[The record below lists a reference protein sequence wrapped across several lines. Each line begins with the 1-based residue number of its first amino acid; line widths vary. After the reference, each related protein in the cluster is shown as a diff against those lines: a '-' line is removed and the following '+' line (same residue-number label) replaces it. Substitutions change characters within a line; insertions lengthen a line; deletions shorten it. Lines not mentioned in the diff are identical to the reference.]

1 MANGKETLFWY
12 PETDKFYGFPSD
24 SADFYKEKYPS
35 FQEVSIFRDPKGN
48 EQWLPESKLKDA
60 ATALPGYDLV
70 VPEVIKPP
78 EEPPPEE
85 KPKKPARKFFEGEI
99 SEDEYMQEMI
109 AAGKDVNKEAILET
123 AGFMGSKET
132 GEDEPNFAVPFA
144 SLPSIVSD
152 SDLPKEE
159 QFSFNA
165 AKYDLPDTY
174 TITDQNLNIESA
186 EIYKW
191 LEQSPLSMKP
201 ILDDYE
207 KTIETINAGGREIE
221 EIKDKLENINKQLE
235 AFSYEE
241 IGEGEEKKKV
251 YTAKDEHEHTL
262 LTNKLNKYNALI
274 DSARALGEQFDKD
287 RGRLIE
293 IDKIYQKQQMDHEVN
308 YSRYM
313 ELRGELE
320 SRGAELKEKKVGENL
335 KRWLAANEAVQ
346 VDQEEQTWGIWD
358 SQTGLFIYDPVEF
371 RDITSERR
379 DPDFNVPVPS
389 RLETQML
396 REGYLRYQSV
406 NLDEGF
412 SAGTPWHAGA
422 KATVDA
428 VAGGSLRT
436 IGVLANL
443 VIPDYYDA
451 WGEKKRFGDK
461 FVNAAEWLETL
472 TTRVYLP
479 DAQKS
484 TPQGFMAVEPKSLK
498 DLEDLRKAGKIMGET
513 FPLFFGLMLTYLKNP
528 TLGKSLMFTVEGG
541 EAARRISEYEKETGK
556 TIDPRVAAAVTATIG
571 GVNTILESIG
581 LDAILGRNSFI
592 REKVFGKITR
602 ALIGI
607 TVETLTEGAQGAN
620 QELIEVIYQ
629 TFEEANLGEEV
640 AEAFIADAIS
650 AVPMAF
656 MGGGMGAISQRSAE
670 TAKRRQSEAYE
681 RAVATEYVRSVYRDA
696 LTESRGVLTE
706 QHYARI
712 EQRKHIET
720 LERKEV
726 SRQIERELIEAKEEE
741 AYFTEEMM
749 EEIPQLPLDEE
760 REIIFG
766 LGYTEEQYVRLDN
779 VQRRA
784 VAHFEIPPG
793 TPVTIETPIEAE
805 EAPVTVEAEE
815 VEAEVPVEEEVA
827 EEVEIEPE
835 VEEPTIATKLGI
847 EELTPEDIAKM
858 VKKKGKPPV
867 EGKPPEEEAPEVE
880 AVDSL
885 AESLG
890 FKKRSRTVKRIDLM
904 SGVPSRLPNI
914 LQKPPTELTERD
926 IDYIKEAVVYG
937 GIRFGYN
944 QLFPKLKEQL
954 KERTSLSY
962 VRNMV
967 LEGRA
972 EELTSQLPEWHI
984 KKQLELIRDSIRS
997 P

>member
-1 MANGKETLFWY
+1 MANGKETLFWIPDSNAFWTIPDSNLAEFKKHY
-12 PETDKFYGFPSD
+12 PKSEET
-24 SADFYKEKYPS
+24 
-35 FQEVSIFRDPKGN
+35 SIFRDPAGN

-78 EEPPPEE
+78 EEPPPVE

-132 GEDEPNFAVPFA
+132 GEEEPDFSVPFA

-174 TITDQNLNIESA
+174 TINDQNLNIESA

-201 ILDDYE
+201 ILDDYD
-207 KTIETINAGGREIE
+207 KAIETFNAGGREIE
-221 EIKDKLENINKQLE
+221 EIQNKIGNIDKQLE

-241 IGEGEEKKKV
+241 IGEGEEKKRV
-251 YTAKDEHEHTL
+251 YKAKDENEHTL

-320 SRGAELKEKKVGENL
+320 SRGAELKERKVGENL

-358 SQTGLFIYDPVEF
+358 SQTGLFVYDPVEF

-396 REGYLRYQSV
+396 REGYLRYQLV

-412 SAGTPWHAGA
+412 SAGNPWHAGA

-461 FVNAAEWLETL
+461 FDNAAEWIETL
-472 TTRVYLP
+472 TTKAYLP

-484 TPQGFMAVEPKSLK
+484 TPQGFYAVEPKSGK
-498 DLEDLRKAGKIMGET
+498 DLADLKKLNKIAGET
-513 FPLFFGLMLTYLKNP
+513 VPLFFGLMLTYAKN
-528 TLGKSLMFTVEGG
+528 
-541 EAARRISEYEKETGK
+541 
-556 TIDPRVAAAVTATIG
+556 
-571 GVNTILESIG
+571 
-581 LDAILGRNSFI
+581 
-592 REKVFGKITR
+592 
-602 ALIGI
+602 
-607 TVETLTEGAQGAN
+607 
-620 QELIEVIYQ
+620 
-629 TFEEANLGEEV
+629 
-640 AEAFIADAIS
+640 
-650 AVPMAF
+650 
-656 MGGGMGAISQRSAE
+656 
-670 TAKRRQSEAYE
+670 
-681 RAVATEYVRSVYRDA
+681 
-696 LTESRGVLTE
+696 
-706 QHYARI
+706 
-712 EQRKHIET
+712 
-720 LERKEV
+720 
-726 SRQIERELIEAKEEE
+726 
-741 AYFTEEMM
+741 
-749 EEIPQLPLDEE
+749 
-760 REIIFG
+760 
-766 LGYTEEQYVRLDN
+766 
-779 VQRRA
+779 
-784 VAHFEIPPG
+784 
-793 TPVTIETPIEAE
+793 
-805 EAPVTVEAEE
+805 
-815 VEAEVPVEEEVA
+815 
-827 EEVEIEPE
+827 
-835 VEEPTIATKLGI
+835 
-847 EELTPEDIAKM
+847 
-858 VKKKGKPPV
+858 
-867 EGKPPEEEAPEVE
+867 
-880 AVDSL
+880 
-885 AESLG
+885 
-890 FKKRSRTVKRIDLM
+890 
-904 SGVPSRLPNI
+904 
-914 LQKPPTELTERD
+914 
-926 IDYIKEAVVYG
+926 
-937 GIRFGYN
+937 
-944 QLFPKLKEQL
+944 LFEQL
-954 KERTSLSY
+954 
-962 VRNMV
+962 
-967 LEGRA
+967 
-972 EELTSQLPEWHI
+972 HDCI
-984 KKQLELIRDSIRS
+984 
-997 P
+997 